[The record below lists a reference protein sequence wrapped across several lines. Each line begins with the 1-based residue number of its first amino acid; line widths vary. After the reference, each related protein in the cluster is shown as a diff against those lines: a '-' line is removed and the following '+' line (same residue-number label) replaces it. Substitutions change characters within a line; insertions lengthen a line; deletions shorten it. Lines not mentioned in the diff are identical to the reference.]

1 MQLPTI
7 SQNLLAK
14 DGTSSI
20 RLVATSGGAQMR
32 GFATGVGS
40 NADIGAGPGRPAGRA
55 GNRTMAIFST
65 AVEWLFGYYSLPWP
79 LSQTLRAS

>member
-1 MQLPTI
+1 
-7 SQNLLAK
+7 
-14 DGTSSI
+14 
-20 RLVATSGGAQMR
+20 MR